1 MYNFIDGDFFESLA
15 DFSFGDMYSNNMCE
29 PSYELLK
36 SILDKYENP
45 ILFIETHRL
54 GNLFREL
61 LKFTNKVNIIAHNS
75 DATFGEDLLKYLPN
89 NVDKIWCQNYN
100 YVETDRVKS
109 LPIGL
114 ERVRWFPEQK
124 KQEVLHENIGKGNKE
139 GLVYM
144 NFNPGTNPQRQ
155 VIFNQ
160 LSNKDFIN
168 KEMIGNGGD
177 YNTYIN
183 KLNSHKYV
191 ISPPGN
197 GIDCHRNWEA
207 IYLGCIPIVLDSYF
221 NRNMYS
227 DMPVLIVDRYDDID
241 EKLLINRYEQIKNNI
256 VNLDIINKKY
266 WNDEI
271 KSNR

>member
-15 DFSFGDMYSNNMCE
+15 DFTFGDMYSQNMTE
-29 PSYELLK
+29 PSYDLLK
-36 SILDKYENP
+36 SIFQKYEKP

-61 LKFTNKVNIIAHNS
+61 VKFTNKVSIIAHNS
-75 DATFGEDLLKYLPN
+75 DATFGIELFNNLPN
-89 NVDKIWCQNYN
+89 NVEKIWCQNYN
-100 YVETDRVKS
+100 YIETDRIKS

-124 KQEVLHENIGKGNKE
+124 KQEVLHQAINNKVDKLD
-139 GLVYM
+139 LVYM

-155 VIFNQ
+155 IIFNQ
-160 LSNKDFIN
+160 LSSKSFIN
-168 KEMIGNGGD
+168 QKMVGNGGD

-183 KLNSHKYV
+183 DLNKHKYV

-221 NRNMYS
+221 NRNMY
-227 DMPVLIVDRYDDID
+227 DNLPVLIIDDFGSLN
-241 EKLLINRYEQIKNNI
+241 ENKLIENYGEVRNKNKNMYIKNKNYW
-256 VNLDIINKKY
+256 IIK
-266 WNDEI
+266 
-271 KSNR
+271 